1 MKQAYYLQ
9 IFDIQVGCDFNAVS
23 YLALI
28 LQLQVGYFRVKYVH
42 FSEDNQKIP
51 LLPTVQELTNENFN
65 RYEIAL
71 ASAKCA
77 RMITDEYVT
86 LKEAAEK
93 AVGSSKDADRS
104 VINKLNKEYR
114 EEKALKTALNMIRT
128 GEYKLVRLEETEQA
142 AKLEEEA
149 ALAE

>member
-1 MKQAYYLQ
+1 ML
-9 IFDIQVGCDFNAVS
+9 
-23 YLALI
+23 
-28 LQLQVGYFRVKYVH
+28 H
-42 FSEDNQKIP
+42 
-51 LLPTVQELTNENFN
+51 PTVQELTNENFN

-142 AKLEEEA
+142 AELEEEA